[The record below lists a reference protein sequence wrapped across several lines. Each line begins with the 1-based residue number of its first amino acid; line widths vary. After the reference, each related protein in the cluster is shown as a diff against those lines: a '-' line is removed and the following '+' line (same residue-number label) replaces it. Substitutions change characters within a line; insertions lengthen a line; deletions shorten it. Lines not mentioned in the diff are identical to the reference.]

1 MRSRRDCGLTFGGG
15 DCGCGVANAGAA
27 GGGGGMGGGGGV
39 PGGDMSGGG
48 GVPGGDMSG
57 GGGDG
62 ADVFD
67 AVEACCSVACVGT
80 DAFAAAERMTVA
92 L

>member
-1 MRSRRDCGLTFGGG
+1 MS
-15 DCGCGVANAGAA
+15 
-27 GGGGGMGGGGGV
+27 GGGGV

-48 GVPGGDMSG
+48 GLPGGDMSG

-67 AVEACCSVACVGT
+67 AVEACCSGARVGT
-80 DAFAAAERMTVA
+80 DAFAAAERMISA
-92 L
+92 LRNHSSNGGAASSVRNVSL

>member
-1 MRSRRDCGLTFGGG
+1 
-15 DCGCGVANAGAA
+15 
-27 GGGGGMGGGGGV
+27 MG
-39 PGGDMSGGG
+39 GGG

-67 AVEACCSVACVGT
+67 AVEACCSGARVGT
-80 DAFAAAERMTVA
+80 DAFAAAERMISA
-92 L
+92 LRNHSSNGGAASSVRNVSL

>member
-1 MRSRRDCGLTFGGG
+1 
-15 DCGCGVANAGAA
+15 
-27 GGGGGMGGGGGV
+27 
-39 PGGDMSGGG
+39 MSGGG

-67 AVEACCSVACVGT
+67 AVEACCSVARVGT